1 MNTCDKEDNIINH
14 VSISDI
20 VQECSQRT
28 AGMVAQVLELHHK
41 LLADFLVDDADLQGA
56 LVGKEVSVVGRLKQ
70 YYHFKIR
77 TVGIHV

>member
-1 MNTCDKEDNIINH
+1 
-14 VSISDI
+14 
-20 VQECSQRT
+20 
-28 AGMVAQVLELHHK
+28 MVAQVLELHHK

-56 LVGKEVSVVGRLKQ
+56 LVGKEVSVVRRLKQ